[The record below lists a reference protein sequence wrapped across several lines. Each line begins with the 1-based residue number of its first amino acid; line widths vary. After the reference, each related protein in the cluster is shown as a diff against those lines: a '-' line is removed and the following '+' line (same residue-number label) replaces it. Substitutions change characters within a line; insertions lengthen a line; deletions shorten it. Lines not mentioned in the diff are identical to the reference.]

1 MILSAEKMK
10 SITGISPN
18 IGQKSDILDRAIS
31 QAEDFDVKSVLN
43 NVFFTQIDKNK
54 STYSLLLNGGEYTYN
69 GYTYSF
75 KGLNYA
81 IAYFALARWTKGSN
95 SNATPFGTVVK
106 SSNDSDPVAASD
118 LAIKANEYKSVGS
131 QYLDEC
137 LQFLAVQTDPIY
149 TLYYSRL
156 FPTKKSSNINIDI
169 IG

>member
-10 SITGISPN
+10 SITGISQN
-18 IGQKSDILDRAIS
+18 IGQKSDILDRAIE

-54 STYSLLLNGGEYTYN
+54 ATYSLLLNGGEYIYN

-75 KGLNYA
+75 RGLHYA
-81 IAYFALARWTKGSN
+81 IAYFALSRWTKNSN
-95 SNATPFGTVVK
+95 TNATPFGTVVK
-106 SSNDSDPVAASD
+106 SSNDSDPVSNAD
-118 LAIKANEYKSVGS
+118 LMIKVNEYKSVGT

-137 LQFLAVQTDPIY
+137 LQFLSLQTDPIY
-149 TLYYSRL
+149 NLYRNSVSQQ
-156 FPTKKSSNINIDI
+156 TKTSSLNIQI

>member
-1 MILSAEKMK
+1 MK

-18 IGQKSDILDRAIS
+18 IGIKSDTLDRSIE
-31 QAEDFDVKSVLN
+31 QAEDFDVKQVIG
-43 NVFFTQIDKNK
+43 NVFFTEIDANK
-54 STYSLLLNGGEYTYN
+54 STYENLLNGGSYTYN

-81 IAYFALARWTKGSN
+81 IAYFALSRWTRGSN
-95 SNATPFGTVVK
+95 VNATPFGTVVK

-118 LAIKANEYKSVGS
+118 IAIKANEYKSVGS

>member
-10 SITGISPN
+10 SITGISQN
-18 IGQKSDILDRAIS
+18 IGQKSDILDRAIE

-54 STYSLLLNGGEYTYN
+54 ATYSLLLNGGEYIYN

-75 KGLNYA
+75 KGLQYA

-106 SSNDSDPVAASD
+106 SSNDSDPVSNAD
-118 LAIKANEYKSVGS
+118 LMIKVNEYRSVGT

-137 LQFLAVQTDPIY
+137 LQFLSVQTDPIY
-149 TLYYSRL
+149 TLYRGGIS
-156 FPTKKSSNINIDI
+156 PTKKNSSINIDI